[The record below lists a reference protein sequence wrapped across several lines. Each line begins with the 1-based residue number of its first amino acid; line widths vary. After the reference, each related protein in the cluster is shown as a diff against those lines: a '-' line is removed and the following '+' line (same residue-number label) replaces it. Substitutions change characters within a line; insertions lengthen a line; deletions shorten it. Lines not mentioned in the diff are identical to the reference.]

1 MENLLDIIEKFLS
14 QSDEKLDELAQKNH
28 LLRLQERRGEKECVN
43 F

>member
-28 LLRLQERRGEKECVN
+28 LLRLQEEEEGEKN
-43 F
+43 A